1 MNVKEKLEKEVKM
14 NNTSVNAISEGVL
27 MLGFNRPLC
36 FPFEGAGVFV
46 ALCRLIGFSL
56 SPRRSGPDHQS
67 QRSKS

>member
-14 NNTSVNAISEGVL
+14 NNASVNAISEGVL
-27 MLGFNRPLC
+27 MLGFNRHCVSPLRGQVC
-36 FPFEGAGVFV
+36 LWHCAV
-46 ALCRLIGFSL
+46 SL